1 MTAKAKTKK
10 VPLTEPF
17 KIGETEIKEL
27 TLRRPTPGDLRGVA
41 VAQLG
46 ILDAD
51 TFYEF
56 LPRIV
61 SPVLTE
67 DQIVENMDV
76 VDLLTCMKEV
86 DGFFAGK

>member
-1 MTAKAKTKK
+1 MTNKAKTEK
-10 VPLTEPF
+10 VELSAPF
-17 KIGETEIKEL
+17 KVGESTVKEL
-27 TLRRPTPGDLRGVA
+27 TLRRPTPGDLRGLS

-46 ILDAD
+46 ALDAD

-76 VDLLTCMKEV
+76 ADLLQCMRTV